1 MRHSLEPIMTIKQ
14 SPYEIKIQFISAT
27 RYHKEENRMLK
38 LKFENL
44 GTVKTGEIEL
54 AEKLTILCGENNM
67 GKTYI
72 SYSIYGLLHN
82 VFDLSPDFMKTHLHD
97 IREKGICRFD
107 LKQFLEEDFDKVIQE
122 IEDTYSKVLPVIF
135 STGKDFFAESNIN
148 LTFDKNLVF
157 QNIKQRKTDKDF
169 ILGKHKALNIE
180 KQKDSYSVVITL
192 FEKQSPDRW
201 LEESVCKA
209 ILKIIFHDLFT
220 DVFLI
225 PSERAGINLFFREL
239 NVNRNIL
246 VDHISGNRP
255 NISERMRE
263 VISRYP
269 QPVSEYIYF
278 MNDLSFL
285 IRQQSEYKDIA
296 RAVKEKIIRGSYNV
310 EDKGIS
316 FFPFEKRG
324 KELDLHIASSVA
336 KTFFSL
342 VFYLEHV
349 AKKGDYLIID
359 EPELNLHP
367 DNQRNIAR
375 ILAQIANRGIRVIIS
390 THSDY
395 ILREINNLM
404 MLNSDFRSRDEL
416 RRKYGYS
423 DDELLDI
430 NEVSAYMFD
439 QHAINPMEI
448 NQEEGIVAETFDTVI
463 HALNESSDDI
473 YYARQ
478 EDMNDE

>member
-1 MRHSLEPIMTIKQ
+1 
-14 SPYEIKIQFISAT
+14 
-27 RYHKEENRMLK
+27 MLK
-38 LKFENL
+38 LEFKNL

-54 AEKLTILCGENNM
+54 AKKLTILCGENNM

-82 VFDLSPDFMKTHLHD
+82 IFDLNPDFMKTHLHE

-107 LKQFLEEDFDKVIQE
+107 LQRFLEEDFDKVIQE
-122 IEDTYSKVLPVIF
+122 IEDTYSKLLPVIF
-135 STGKDFFAESNIN
+135 STEKDFFAETSIK
-148 LTFDKNLVF
+148 LTFDKDLIF
-157 QNIKQRKTDKDF
+157 QNIKRKKADKDF
-169 ILGKHKALNIE
+169 ILGKHKILNIE
-180 KQKDSYSVVITL
+180 KQSNSYFVVITL
-192 FEKQSPDRW
+192 FAKQSPLSDRW
-201 LEESVCKA
+201 LDESVCKA
-209 ILKIIFHDLFT
+209 ILEIIFHDLFT

-225 PSERAGINLFFREL
+225 PSERAGINLFFKEL

-246 VDHISGNRP
+246 IDRIAEDPP
-255 NISERMRE
+255 NISELAR

-278 MNDLSFL
+278 LNDLNFL
-285 IRQQSEYKDIA
+285 IREQSEYENIA
-296 RAVKEKIIRGSYNV
+296 RSVKEKIIRGSYTV

-316 FFPFEKRG
+316 FVPFENRG
-324 KELDLHIASSVA
+324 NKLDLHIASSVA

-375 ILAQIANRGIRVIIS
+375 ILARIANRGIRVIIS

-395 ILREINNLM
+395 ILREINNLI

-416 RRKYGYS
+416 KRKYGYS
-423 DDELLDI
+423 DDELLD
-430 NEVSAYMFD
+430 VSDIAAYLFGKNRI
-439 QHAINPMEI
+439 QAMEI
-448 NQEEGIVAETFDTVI
+448 NQEEGIVAETFDAVI
-463 HALNESSDDI
+463 NALNKSSDDI

-478 EDMNDE
+478 EDRNDA

>member
-1 MRHSLEPIMTIKQ
+1 
-14 SPYEIKIQFISAT
+14 
-27 RYHKEENRMLK
+27 MLK
-38 LKFENL
+38 LKFRNL
-44 GTVKTGEIEL
+44 GTVRTGEIEL
-54 AEKLTILCGENNM
+54 AKGLTILCGENNR

-82 VFDLSPDFMKTHLHD
+82 LFDLSPDFMKTHLRD
-97 IREKGICRFD
+97 LREEGICRFD
-107 LKQFLEEDFDKVIQE
+107 LQRFLEEDFDKVIQE
-122 IEDTYSKVLPVIF
+122 IEDACSKRLPVIF
-135 STGKDFFAESNIN
+135 STGKDFFAEADIK
-148 LTFDKNLVF
+148 LTFDKDLIS
-157 QNIKQRKTDKDF
+157 QNVKRKEADKDF
-169 ILGKHKALNIE
+169 ILGKHKILNIE
-180 KQKDSYSVVITL
+180 KQSDSYFADITL
-192 FEKQSPDRW
+192 FAKQSSLLSDRW
-201 LEESVCKA
+201 LDESVCKE

-246 VDHISGNRP
+246 IDRIAEDPP
-255 NISERMRE
+255 NISELAR

-278 MNDLSFL
+278 LNDLNFL
-285 IRQQSEYKDIA
+285 IREQSEYEDIA
-296 RAVKEKIIRGSYNV
+296 RAVKEKIIRGTYKV
-310 EDKGIS
+310 EDKEIS
-316 FFPFEKRG
+316 FVPFENRG
-324 KELDLHIASSVA
+324 EKLDLHIASSVA
-336 KTFFSL
+336 KTFFGL

-375 ILAQIANRGIRVIIS
+375 ILARIANRGIRVIIS

-395 ILREINNLM
+395 ILREMNNLI

-416 RRKYGYS
+416 KRKYGYA
-423 DDELLDI
+423 DEELLDI
-430 NEVSAYMFD
+430 SDVSAYVFE
-439 QHAINPMEI
+439 QNTINPMNI
-448 NQEEGIVAETFDTVI
+448 NPEEGIVAETYDAVI

-478 EDMNDE
+478 EELNDE